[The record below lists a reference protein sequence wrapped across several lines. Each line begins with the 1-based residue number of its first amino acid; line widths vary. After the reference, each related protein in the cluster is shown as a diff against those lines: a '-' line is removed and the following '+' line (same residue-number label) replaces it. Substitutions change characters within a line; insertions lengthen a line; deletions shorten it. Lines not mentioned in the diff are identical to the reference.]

1 MNRILRGLWVGS
13 TIAIVGL
20 SAYEWKHHIDPVAHD
35 HYARDIRELSA
46 LDAKLNGELMQARQA
61 LVTHYDEIVQ
71 TSRRIAFLD
80 GKLEHPPSYVAGRE
94 RAALLSQVHQLS
106 DTSATKNADLEQ
118 FKSENA
124 VLRNSVRYF
133 PVAVEEVRAKLRTR
147 PEADAVVTAINDVL
161 SSVLRFNNHP
171 GSIEEWE
178 RAQKAIDALL
188 ALRPPA
194 GTEDDVDLIVRHAQT
209 VVDRGLSVDSMTNEL
224 LARPTAARILEL
236 DTAYDRSFQAAIA
249 GSERRRVALFG
260 LILVGVTLLGVDTI
274 LRLRRSAST
283 ERKANE
289 RLAEANTALVRE
301 KERERELNELK
312 SRFVSMTSHEFRTPL
327 SVILSSTELLEAYGE
342 KWKPTKKADH
352 YARIKLAVG
361 GMTELLDGILVIG
374 RAESGKLT
382 CAPTPLD
389 VGRFSRQLIE
399 AFLPTISSK
408 HTFESTIEGDYSDAW
423 ADEKLL
429 NHILSNLL
437 SNAVKYSP
445 KGGHVGFSLT
455 REGDEAHFRVSDE
468 GIGIPEDDLER
479 LFESFH
485 RGGNVGHIAGTGLGL
500 AVVKRA
506 IDAHGGE
513 IRIESVAGEGTRI
526 HFSLP
531 LSPPAQ
537 ADSAV
542 HAAE

>member
-1 MNRILRGLWVGS
+1 MNRLLRGLWVGS
-13 TIAIVGL
+13 TIGIVGL

-35 HYARDIRELSA
+35 HYTRDIRELSA

-71 TSRRIAFLD
+71 TSRRIAQLD
-80 GKLEHPPSYVAGRE
+80 AKLETPPSFVAGPE
-94 RAALLSQVHQLS
+94 RSALLAQVHQLR
-106 DTSATKNADLEQ
+106 DTSTSKNADLEQ

-133 PVAVEEVRAKLRTR
+133 PVAAEEVRAKLGSRR
-147 PEADAVVTAINDVL
+147 DAAPAAAAINDVL

-178 RAQKAIDALL
+178 RAQKSIDALL

-194 GTEDDVDLIVRHAQT
+194 GSEDDIDLIVRHAQT
-209 VVDRGLSVDSMTNEL
+209 VVDRGLSVDTMTNEL
-224 LARPTAARILEL
+224 LARPTATHILEL
-236 DTAYDRSFQAAIA
+236 DATYDRSFQASIA
-249 GSERRRVALFG
+249 ASEQRRVALFG
-260 LILVGVTLLGVDTI
+260 LILVGVTLLGADTI
-274 LRLRRSAST
+274 LRLRKSSSA

-352 YARIKLAVG
+352 YARIKLAVS
-361 GMTELLDGILVIG
+361 GMTELLDGVLVIG
-374 RAESGKLT
+374 RAESGKLA
-382 CAPTPLD
+382 CAPSPLD

-399 AFLPTISSK
+399 AFLPTVSSK
-408 HTFESTIEGDYSDAW
+408 HAFESTIEGDFSDAW

-445 KGGHVGFSLT
+445 KGGQVRFSLT
-455 REGDEAHFRVSDE
+455 REGDEARFCVSDE
-468 GIGIPEDDLER
+468 GIGIPKADLEQ

-485 RGGNVGHIAGTGLGL
+485 RGSNVGHIAGTGLGL

-513 IRIESVAGEGTRI
+513 IEIDSVPGEGTSIR
-526 HFSLP
+526 FSLP
-531 LSPPAQ
+531 VSAPAH
-537 ADSAV
+537 ADAI